1 MEGIRA
7 KREDS
12 LVKRLKI
19 RVTGWLSRKLLSVD
33 RIIDLGLRFGPYGS
47 GVNPFNR
54 DGLNLKRLKQQP
66 HGVFLGELKPCLPKR
81 LFTPD
86 KKIQLAPEPMLEDLP
101 RLKMHLDK
109 LQGQAE
115 ETDTL
120 QIISRLTNRTLGG
133 CTTAID

>member
-1 MEGIRA
+1 MYTDYEIIGELMEGIRA

-47 GVNPFNR
+47 GANPFNK

-66 HGVFLGELKPCLPKR
+66 HGIF
-81 LFTPD
+81 
-86 KKIQLAPEPMLEDLP
+86 A
-101 RLKMHLDK
+101 
-109 LQGQAE
+109 
-115 ETDTL
+115 
-120 QIISRLTNRTLGG
+120 
-133 CTTAID
+133 